1 MTLRDEMTDAEYAE
15 WTNTDAIDKLR
26 QYLAYLEDRYA
37 RSMALSDERDLER
50 DPDDERDDTY
60 DEDYML
66 QYREISRVKAQI
78 AAAEA
83 AI

>member
-15 WTNTDAIDKLR
+15 RRNTDPIDKLR
-26 QYLAYLEDRYA
+26 QHLAYLEDRYA
-37 RSMALSDERDLER
+37 RSMALSDEC

-78 AAAEA
+78 AAAEHPSLR
-83 AI
+83 